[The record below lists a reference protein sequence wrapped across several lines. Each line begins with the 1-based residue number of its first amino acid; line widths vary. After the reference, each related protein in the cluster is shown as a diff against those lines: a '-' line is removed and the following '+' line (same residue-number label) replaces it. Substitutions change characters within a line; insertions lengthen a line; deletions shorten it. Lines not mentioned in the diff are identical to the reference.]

1 MNEFPL
7 PADCLSVGIGLWKV
21 SRSPVGLRAILGSC
35 LGVVIYDPTN
45 RIGGMGHILLPD
57 SRGSKEHPG
66 RYADTALPALID
78 ELNRARGM
86 TQRNGL
92 VAKLAG
98 GAKMFDTQSV
108 MAIGEANHQAVRKQ
122 LEAMRIPVTGED
134 IGGET
139 GRNVTFDTATGRF
152 FARRPGGKT
161 YEIL

>member
-1 MNEFPL
+1 MNQPGP
-7 PADCLSVGIGLWKV
+7 PAECLNVGIGLWKV
-21 SRSPVGLRAILGSC
+21 ARNPVGLRAILGSC
-35 LGVVIYDPTN
+35 LGVVIYDPAN
-45 RIGGMGHILLPD
+45 RIGGMGHILLPN

-78 ELNRARGM
+78 ELNRTRGM

-98 GAKMFDTQSV
+98 GAKMFETQGM

-122 LEAMRIPVTGED
+122 LEAMRIPVIGED

-152 FARRPGGKT
+152 FARRPGGQI